1 MRRLVLWLTVS
12 LLPTFLMS
20 LTASPKGD
28 GEDIYSDIRQHWLD
42 SLREATADILRSR
55 LIRQD
60 GDSMK
65 LWWTTYGEKP
75 ADGRSLWISLHGG
88 GGTTPEVNDQ
98 QWHNQMRLYRPAEG
112 VYVAPRSPLE
122 AWDMWCQ
129 QPIDS
134 MYRTLIRTMIAHCDV
149 NPDKVYIL
157 GYSAG
162 GDGVWRMAP
171 RMADH
176 WAAASMMA
184 GHPGDVRLENLLNT
198 PFMIWCGANDAAYD
212 RSRLDRERGVQ
223 MDSLERTHP
232 GGYIHQTHIIEGK
245 GHWMDREDA
254 AALPW
259 MAQYRRQAWPRYV
272 IWQQEA
278 VLRPDFYW
286 LSAPADELQRGKR
299 VDAEVQGNTII
310 IHRCDYTSLTLYLS
324 NELLDLSKP
333 VTVRYI
339 GKANP
344 KGKGKKVFKGR
355 VTPSA
360 ETYRQT
366 LHRRQDP
373 RLAAPCRITV
383 AL

>member
-1 MRRLVLWLTVS
+1 MIRFQF
-12 LLPTFLMS
+12 LLFFLLAIVPAQAQDFES
-20 LTASPKGD
+20 
-28 GEDIYSDIRQHWLD
+28 IRQQWLD
-42 SLREATADILRSR
+42 SLKTATAQVLRDSI
-55 LIRQD
+55 IRQD

-65 LWWTTYGEKP
+65 LWWTVYGEKP

-98 QWHNQMRLYRPAEG
+98 QWRNQMYLYRPKEG

-134 MYRTLIRTMIAHCDV
+134 MYRVLIRTMIAHLDV

-198 PFMIWCGANDAAYD
+198 PFMIWCGANDVAYN
-212 RSRLDRERGVQ
+212 RNRLDRERGLQ
-223 MDSLERTHP
+223 MDSLQRVTP
-232 GGYIHQTHIIEGK
+232 DGYIHETHIMEGK

-259 MAQYRRQAWPRYV
+259 MAKFRREAWPKHI

-278 VLRPDFYW
+278 VLRPTFYW
-286 LSAPADELQRGKR
+286 LSAPRGELSRGKR
-299 VDAEVQGNTII
+299 VDVKVKGNCIEI
-310 IHRCDYTSLTLYLS
+310 SRCDYSEMTLYLS
-324 NELLDLSKP
+324 DELLNLQKP
-333 VTVRYI
+333 VTIKFR
-339 GKANP
+339 
-344 KGKGKKVFKGR
+344 GKKVFKGR
-355 VTPSA
+355 ISPSN
-360 ETYRQT
+360 ETYRQS
-366 LHRRQDP
+366 LFERQDP
-373 RLAAPCRITV
+373 RFASAYKITV
-383 AL
+383 KQTALLHP

>member
-1 MRRLVLWLTVS
+1 MKSVSDYKSLYSLRSDCKSDRTLLLLIFFFFLSAFAQDYERVRR
-12 LLPTFLMS
+12 
-20 LTASPKGD
+20 
-28 GEDIYSDIRQHWLD
+28 EWLD
-42 SLREATADILRSR
+42 SLRTATAEVMRDSI
-55 LIRQD
+55 IRQD

-65 LWWTTYGEKP
+65 LWWTVYGEKP
-75 ADGRSLWISLHGG
+75 TDGRSLWISLHGG

-98 QWHNQMRLYRPAEG
+98 QWRNQMRLYRPQEG

-134 MYRTLIRTMIAHCDV
+134 MYRVLIRTMIAHYDV
-149 NPDKVYIL
+149 NPDKVYLL

-198 PFMIWCGANDAAYD
+198 PFMIWCGANDEAYN
-212 RSRLDRERGVQ
+212 RNKLDRERGVQ
-223 MDSLERTHP
+223 MDSLQRTCP
-232 GGYIHQTHIIEGK
+232 DGYVHETHIMEGK

-259 MAQYRRQAWPRYV
+259 MAQYKRNAWPKHI

-286 LSAPADELQRGKR
+286 LSAPRNELKRGKR
-299 VDAEVQGNTII
+299 VDAEVKDNTIDI
-310 IHRCDYTSLTLYLS
+310 ACCDYSSLTLYLS
-324 NELLDLSKP
+324 DELVNLKKP
-333 VTVRYI
+333 VTIKLR
-339 GKANP
+339 
-344 KGKGKKVFKGR
+344 GKKVFSGKLKPNEE
-355 VTPSA
+355 V
-360 ETYRQT
+360 YRQT
-366 LHRRQDP
+366 LHQRQDHRFASP
-373 RLAAPCRITV
+373 YRITINDK
-383 AL
+383 

>member
-1 MRRLVLWLTVS
+1 MGRYS
-12 LLPTFLMS
+12 LLLLTLFLDS
-20 LTASPKGD
+20 FLAFPQGRW
-28 GEDIYSDIRQHWLD
+28 EDSYETIRRQWLD
-42 SLREATADILRSR
+42 SLRAATAEVLRDSI
-55 LIRQD
+55 IRQD

-65 LWWTTYGEKP
+65 LWWTVYGERP

-98 QWHNQMRLYRPAEG
+98 QWRNQMRLYRPEEG
-112 VYVAPRSPLE
+112 VYVAPRSPVE

-149 NPDKVYIL
+149 NPDKVYLL

-184 GHPGDVRLENLLNT
+184 GHPGDVRLENLLDT

-212 RSRLDRERGVQ
+212 RNRLDRERGIQ
-223 MDSLERTHP
+223 MDSLQASSPDGYTHE
-232 GGYIHQTHIIEGK
+232 THIMEGK

-259 MAQYRRQAWPRYV
+259 MAKYRRQTWPRHV
-272 IWQQEA
+272 VWQQEA
-278 VLRPDFYW
+278 VLRPTFYW
-286 LSAPADELQRGKR
+286 LEAPADELRRGMR
-299 VDAEVQGNTII
+299 VDAMVEGNVITIL
-310 IHRCDYTSLTLYLS
+310 RCDYSSLTLYLS
-324 NELLDLSKP
+324 DELLDLSKP
-333 VTVRYI
+333 VTVRLC
-339 GKANP
+339 GKSSRR
-344 KGKGKKVFKGR
+344 GKGKKVFSGR
-355 VTPSA
+355 LTPS
-360 ETYRQT
+360 EDTYRES
-366 LHRRQDP
+366 LHLRQDP
-373 RLAAPCRITV
+373 RFAAPCKITIRNMQ
-383 AL
+383 

>member
-1 MRRLVLWLTVS
+1 MTRTKITLVFLFFGT
-12 LLPTFLMS
+12 LLLSFGNGLG
-20 LTASPKGD
+20 ACRAQD
-28 GEDIYSDIRQHWLD
+28 FDAVRQHWLD
-42 SLREATADILRSR
+42 SLRAATADILRDSI
-55 LIRQD
+55 IRQD

-65 LWWTTYGEKP
+65 LWWTIYGEKP

-88 GGTTPEVNDQ
+88 GGTTPDVNDQ
-98 QWHNQMRLYRPAEG
+98 QWRNQMRLYRPTEG

-134 MYRTLIRTMIAHCDV
+134 MYRILIRTMVAHCDV
-149 NPDKVYIL
+149 NPDKVYLL

-198 PFMIWCGANDAAYD
+198 PFMIWCGANDSAYD
-212 RSRLDRERGVQ
+212 RNRLDRERGVQ
-223 MDSLERTHP
+223 MDSLQQTSP
-232 GGYIHQTHIIEGK
+232 DGYVHETHIMEGK

-259 MAQYRRQAWPRYV
+259 MAKYKRVAWPRHV

-278 VLRPDFYW
+278 VLRPDFFW
-286 LSAPADELQRGKR
+286 LAAPRDELRRGQR
-299 VDAEVQGNTII
+299 VDAEVNGNTITLT
-310 IHRCDYTSLTLYLS
+310 RCDYSSITLYLS
-324 NELLDLSKP
+324 NELLDLRKP
-333 VTVRYI
+333 VTVRYQ
-339 GKANP
+339 
-344 KGKGKKVFKGR
+344 GKKVFKGK
-355 VTPSA
+355 VKA
-360 ETYRQT
+360 DEATYRQT
-366 LHRRQDP
+366 LSERQDP
-373 RLAAPCRITV
+373 RFATPYRINLVLTSASNKV
-383 AL
+383 K

>member
-1 MRRLVLWLTVS
+1 MMSRFPLLLLLVLPLSAV
-12 LLPTFLMS
+12 
-20 LTASPKGD
+20 AQD
-28 GEDIYSDIRQHWLD
+28 YEDIRSQWLD
-42 SLREATADILRSR
+42 SLRTATAEVLRDSI
-55 LIRQD
+55 IRQD

-98 QWHNQMRLYRPAEG
+98 QWRNQMRLYRPDEG

-134 MYRTLIRTMIAHCDV
+134 MYRVLIRTMIAHHDV
-149 NPDKVYIL
+149 NPDKVYLL

-212 RSRLDRERGVQ
+212 RNKLDRERGLQ
-223 MDSLERTHP
+223 MDSLQQTQP
-232 GGYIHQTHIIEGK
+232 DGYVHETHIMEGK

-259 MAQYRRQAWPRYV
+259 MAKYRRQAWPKHI

-286 LSAPADELQRGKR
+286 LSAPREELKRGKR
-299 VDAEVQGNTII
+299 VDAKVEGNTINI
-310 IHRCDYTSLTLYLS
+310 TRLDYSGLTLYLS
-324 NELLDLSKP
+324 DELVNLKKP
-333 VTVRYI
+333 VTV
-339 GKANP
+339 KLL
-344 KGKGKKVFKGR
+344 GKKVFKGKLK
-355 VTPSA
+355 PSS
-360 ETYRQT
+360 EVYRET
-366 LHRRQDP
+366 LHLRQDP
-373 RLAAPCRITV
+373 RFAAPCKITV
-383 AL
+383 KQ